1 MNRVT
6 ENVIYVG
13 VNDYDIDLFEGQY
26 PVPEGMSYNS
36 YVLLDERIAVMDTVD
51 GRKTAQWLANVEQA
65 LHGRKP
71 DYLIV
76 QHMEPDHSASIDAFW
91 RRYPDVIVVG
101 NARTFMMLGQFFPKL
116 KVCTTCNATADDAE
130 SAREG
135 VRALTV
141 KDGEQLRLGRHAL
154 QFLFAPMV
162 HWPEVMMTYEA
173 SEKILFSAD
182 AFGRFGALKTVQQ
195 RCPEDH
201 WTGEA
206 ARYYFGIVGKYGAQ
220 VQAVLKKAAALDIGK
235 ICPLHGPILEG
246 NLRHYLEKYHIWS
259 SYEPE
264 KIGVCI
270 CYSSIY
276 GHTAEAVHL
285 LTELL
290 QEAGEEL
297 VCYDLA
303 RCDMSEAVKNAFL
316 YDRLVVVSVTY
327 NGSIFPHMK
336 TFLNALEER
345 GFCRRRVGFMENG
358 SWAPMANKIMQNT
371 IQNWKNITFI
381 EPTVTIR
388 SAVNEEAAAQIKALA
403 AALRVTEETGGS
415 ASDGARCRAGSA

>member
-303 RCDMSEAVKNAFL
+303 RCDMSEAVADAFC
-316 YDRLVVVSVTY
+316 YSKLVLATTTY
-327 NGSIFPHMK
+327 NAGIFPFMREFINWL
-336 TFLNALEER
+336 TER
-345 GFCRRRVGFMENG
+345 NFANRTVGFVENG
-358 SWAPMANKIMQNT
+358 GWAIVAAKLMRESLERCKGIHFA
-371 IQNWKNITFI
+371 
-381 EPTVTIR
+381 EPVVRIK
-388 SAVNEEAAAQIKALA
+388 SELNEESIEELERLA
-403 AALRVTEETGGS
+403 EVLAK
-415 ASDGARCRAGSA
+415 